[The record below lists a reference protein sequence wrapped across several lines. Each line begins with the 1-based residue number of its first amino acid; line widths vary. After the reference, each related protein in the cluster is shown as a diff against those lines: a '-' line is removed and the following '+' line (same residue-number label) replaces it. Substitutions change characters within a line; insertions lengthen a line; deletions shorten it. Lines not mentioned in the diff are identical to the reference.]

1 MNISELTRSAALAAS
16 REVGD
21 AERIRAIGQYKRDLL
36 GIISHHRSAKD
47 QNGMIA
53 EMIVEVSRLSAGTL
67 LPIVKEA
74 GGAGTSSAKHQKLRE
89 LAMETCVYSIDRMS
103 SLVIRPA
110 DKEPRKLGG
119 TFSTK
124 ARKPPAISH
133 FMRINPVAQALADVV
148 LENTEPLALRR
159 AAISGLD
166 SLSAINA
173 RLGGPVAWDHVAK
186 RFENTLYALDRPV
199 AHELHM
205 RCWLPHNT
213 L

>member
-1 MNISELTRSAALAAS
+1 MNISELTRSASLAANDQLS
-16 REVGD
+16 
-21 AERIRAIGQYKRDLL
+21 ANERIRAIGQYRRDLRDIAL
-36 GIISHHRSAKD
+36 PPRVARNESGAVKD
-47 QNGMIA
+47 
-53 EMIVEVSRLSAGTL
+53 MIVEVSRLSAGTL
-67 LPIVKEA
+67 LPIVKES
-74 GGAGTSSAKHQKLRE
+74 GGAGALSAKHQKLRE
-89 LAMETCVYSIDRMS
+89 LAMETCVYSIERMS
-103 SLVIRPA
+103 SLTPPA
-110 DKEPRKLGG
+110 VKKQPRNLGD
-119 TFSTK
+119 TFQTK
-124 ARKPPAISH
+124 AQNPPAISH
-133 FMRINPVAQALADVV
+133 FLRISPVAHALADVV